1 MLNFLIQEE
10 GADMAQDMET
20 IVSEEKTLS
29 VFKLIMDGG
38 LGAQIIVALL
48 FVLLFMA
55 VYIYFERLFAIRA
68 ASTLDRNFMK

>member
-29 VFKLIMDGG
+29 VFQLIMDGG